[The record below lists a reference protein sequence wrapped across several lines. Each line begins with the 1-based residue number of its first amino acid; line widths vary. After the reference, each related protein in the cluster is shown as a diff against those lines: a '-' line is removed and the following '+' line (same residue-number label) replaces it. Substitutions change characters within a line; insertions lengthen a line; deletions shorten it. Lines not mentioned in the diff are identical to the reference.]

1 MRALG
6 GLLAIVASSMVFA
19 ACAALSTGTPAPG
32 EILPPADASARV
44 RELTQKIAER
54 DRLLQSLQTE
64 AIMAYS
70 ARDNHPPKVREQI
83 TVQRPDSLRVEAMW
97 ALSVPFII
105 ASSGKRLTI
114 FEPSKN
120 KLIHVAA
127 TADALNQFIQIPMA
141 PADVVTLLLGIAP
154 DSSTL
159 AARKPDSI
167 GSEGE
172 MTVASWGIEKSMRR
186 ELGFQ
191 DDQLAM
197 VRLRDVTGAVEYE
210 VRYSDYHDIGAG
222 MMFPYGVDATF
233 PIAQSRISFRYKR
246 PIING
251 AVPAS
256 AFELSAPAAEQANLG
271 NANQ

>member
-6 GLLAIVASSMVFA
+6 GLLAIIVSSMVFA
-19 ACAALSTGTPAPG
+19 ACAVVSPG
-32 EILPPADASARV
+32 EISPQADASARV
-44 RELTQKIAER
+44 HELTQKIAER
-54 DRLLQSLQTE
+54 DLSLRSLQTE

-70 ARDNHPPKVREQI
+70 SRDNHPPKVREQI
-83 TVQRPDSLRVEAMW
+83 AVQRPDSIRVEAMW
-97 ALSVPFII
+97 AFSVPFIL
-105 ASSGKRLTI
+105 ASSGKRMTI

-120 KLIHVAA
+120 KLIHIAA
-127 TADALNQFIQIPMA
+127 TADTLNQFIQIPMA
-141 PADVVTLLLGIAP
+141 PGDVVTLLLGIAP

-167 GSEGE
+167 ASEGE
-172 MTVASWGIEKSMRR
+172 MTVASWSIEKSMSR

-191 DDQLAM
+191 DNQLLM
-197 VRLRDVTGAVEYE
+197 VRLRDGTGAVEYE
-210 VRYSDYHDIGAG
+210 VRYSDYHDIDAG
-222 MMFPYGVDATF
+222 LMFPYGVDATF
-233 PIAQSRISFRYKR
+233 PIAQSHISFRYKR

-256 AFELSAPAAEQANLG
+256 TFELSAPAAEQANLG